1 MYGGDPFSICLLR
14 FTNLRSIGAD
24 YAATTYADHM
34 LGKSLTML
42 ESFGAAVAGKTIT
55 VFHADHGYQ
64 LGELN
69 EWSKKTD
76 TELATRVPMIIRV
89 PWLKASVGQTTQA
102 KAELV
107 DMYRTLVDLSGF
119 PAGAVESDVQG
130 TSLAPVFADPKALGE
145 KMAYSQIG
153 SCACH
158 VYNITHGQP
167 PPEGTGVEH
176 WSGKECGA
184 GRCIHT
190 PISQFDF
197 MGYSVRDERCVP
209 SPEPCPLC
217 LPTSRLNLLWCLQ
230 LSLHGVGADGQLY
243 RPRRLGR
250 GGALRAVRSAGR
262 HRLRLRL

>member
-1 MYGGDPFSICLLR
+1 
-14 FTNLRSIGAD
+14 
-24 YAATTYADHM
+24 M

-42 ESFGAAVAGKTIT
+42 ESFGAAVAAKTIT

-119 PAGAVESDVQG
+119 PASAVEPDVQG
-130 TSLAPVFADPKALGE
+130 TSLAPVFADPQALGE

-158 VYNITHGQP
+158 IYHITHGQP
-167 PPEGTGVEH
+167 PPEGTGVEQ

-197 MGYSVRDERCVP
+197 MGYSVRDERCVRTRA
-209 SPEPCPLC
+209 SAFLAF
-217 LPTSRLNLLWCLQ
+217 S
-230 LSLHGVGADGQLY
+230 
-243 RPRRLGR
+243 
-250 GGALRAVRSAGR
+250 ALISAFF
-262 HRLRLRL
+262 

>member
-1 MYGGDPFSICLLR
+1 M
-14 FTNLRSIGAD
+14 
-24 YAATTYADHM
+24 
-34 LGKSLTML
+34 
-42 ESFGAAVAGKTIT
+42 
-55 VFHADHGYQ
+55 
-64 LGELN
+64 
-69 EWSKKTD
+69 
-76 TELATRVPMIIRV
+76 
-89 PWLKASVGQTTQA
+89 GQTTQA

-158 VYNITHGQP
+158 IYHITHGQP
-167 PPEGTGVEH
+167 PPEGTGVEQ

-190 PISQFDF
+190 PITDCKCSRSLCVFFRLRSGCTVDF

-209 SPEPCPLC
+209 SPEACPFG
-217 LPTSRLNLLWCLQ
+217 SFA
-230 LSLHGVGADGQLY
+230 H
-243 RPRRLGR
+243 
-250 GGALRAVRSAGR
+250 
-262 HRLRLRL
+262 